1 MRSKSRSQEHVQ
13 MSTVKSM
20 SIQWMLFSFHINRT
34 CLYFL
39 PKNCIKWK
47 GVQTVPKDGC
57 SQDCKSVVSAV
68 LTIKS
73 QNNYTFV
80 RKTNIELRP
89 HYSRSCSVVS
99 LLRILSGAK
108 PMSITLNTKPMDS
121 ASSMNLNDLWLH
133 WVSIRSHFQM
143 HTSTSSRSRVEL
155 SRLVSARRTSP

>member
-1 MRSKSRSQEHVQ
+1 MFD
-13 MSTVKSM
+13 
-20 SIQWMLFSFHINRT
+20 L
-34 CLYFL
+34 FL

-73 QNNYTFV
+73 QNNWTFV

-89 HYSRSCSVVS
+89 HYSRSCSAVS

-121 ASSMNLNDLWLH
+121 ASSMNLNDLWLPLSFH
-133 WVSIRSHFQM
+133 SFPFSDAHLHLVAKSRRVVASRERQANVAVM
-143 HTSTSSRSRVEL
+143 QRCLGPTSWPGEGEITTW
-155 SRLVSARRTSP
+155 RTGC